1 MPRVIIMLLF
11 SLLLLPACTIVDMG
25 GAVDEIGKQEA
36 VPQQVKRT
44 GEHPKILEDY
54 TNAPTPA
61 WRKGDTYYIQLPIAY
76 VPAQDWYALH
86 YSPYLLNNGFEW
98 PQRLTDAEIS
108 QYPTEIYYAVL
119 NAEQFKE
126 ACRHPKIELTP
137 RMRNMEYEI
146 IPAAE
151 VDLTGAEKL
160 TDCATRAPQ
169 RILLDRLP
177 ARRTTGNQW
186 RRPLVFILD
195 AADIPLSIAATPI
208 GWVANVILC
217 PFVRK

>member
-1 MPRVIIMLLF
+1 MPRVIIILLF

-25 GAVDEIGKQEA
+25 GAVDEKGKQVA
-36 VPQQVKRT
+36 TPQVKKRSEKWRK
-44 GEHPKILEDY
+44 GAYDY
-54 TNAPTPA
+54 APTPA
-61 WRKGDTYYIQLPIAY
+61 WRKGDTYYIQVPIAY

-86 YSPYLLNNGFEW
+86 YFPYLLNNSFEW

-146 IPAAE
+146 VPAAE

-160 TDCATRAPQ
+160 TNCAPHGLRNAYFWTAYRPAAPRGTNGAGPWCLFSMQ
-169 RILLDRLP
+169 RIFPFPL
-177 ARRTTGNQW
+177 QQ
-186 RRPLVFILD
+186 RPS
-195 AADIPLSIAATPI
+195 A
-208 GWVANVILC
+208 G
-217 PFVRK
+217 